1 MNNAIAM
8 KRIEIVVTE
17 EELENLIKL
26 LTSAGVRGYSY
37 IKEVGGLGSRGVRR
51 PDDVIWEEENAIM
64 ILACKEDQAEKIVD
78 ILRPKLKEFGGMCL
92 VSDCLW
98 IEGPA
103 VSY

>member
-1 MNNAIAM
+1 MNGTLAM

-26 LTSAGVRGYSY
+26 LNSAGVRGYSY
-37 IKEVGGLGSRGVRR
+37 LKEVGGLGSRGVRR
-51 PDDVIWEEENAIM
+51 PDDVIWEEENAIV
-64 ILACKEDQAEKIVD
+64 ILACKEDQAEKIVE

-92 VSDCLW
+92 ISDCLW